1 MQAPLLAETLG
12 SLQLSSPLSPSIA
25 CYSGAPALSAFPMKT
40 TLMGQEAPLTLPGPH
55 HVERDTL
62 LCDLGHS
69 FLTSLS
75 VLLGTARMEI
85 LVSTALTHSAPSG
98 SFFPEL
104 SQLSLGA
111 AY

>member
-1 MQAPLLAETLG
+1 
-12 SLQLSSPLSPSIA
+12 
-25 CYSGAPALSAFPMKT
+25 MKT
-40 TLMGQEAPLTLPGPH
+40 TLVGQEAPLTLPGPH
-55 HVERDTL
+55 HVGRDT
-62 LCDLGHS
+62 GHY

-75 VLLGTARMEI
+75 ILLGTGRIEI
-85 LVSTALTHSAPSG
+85 LVSTALTRSAPSG

>member
-25 CYSGAPALSAFPMKT
+25 CHSGVPALSTFPMKT

-69 FLTSLS
+69 FLTSL
-75 VLLGTARMEI
+75 LGTARMEI